1 MKNICKKYKLD
12 PQTFEAF
19 VKVSIKDL
27 DLKEKINVLNPEYL
41 KVKKYIDAVK
51 DLLLNGDISNGSN

>member
-1 MKNICKKYKLD
+1 MKNICKKHKLD
-12 PQTFEAF
+12 PQTFESF
-19 VKVSIKDL
+19 VKVSVKDL
-27 DLKEKINVLNPEYL
+27 ELKEKINRLNPEYL